1 MSVRIVTDSCSDL
14 PPDTALACG
23 ITVVPLLVN
32 AGGETYRD
40 GVDISADR
48 FYELLQSLPDL
59 PTTSQPPPAEIAE
72 IYDQLLEDGH
82 DVVAIHVSSILSG
95 TYNSASQAKEMSK
108 DPTRITVVDS
118 YLAGGALG
126 LLALEAAVLAQ
137 QYDDHSEVA
146 GQAEKRVERQTGYV
160 MVDTLK
166 YLAKGGRIGKAQAFM
181 GGALQLKPILSV
193 RDGAVHP
200 EERPRTRK
208 EGAGQAFQP
217 CPQPGAGQPP
227 SRKLHDRPRRRT
239 LAARF
244 AGRPGGTG
252 EYRGIPIRS
261 GPGDPPGARGN
272 WGGVNAGLGGGETL

>member
-14 PPDTALACG
+14 PPDTALAFG

-48 FYELLQSLPDL
+48 FYELLQALPDL
-59 PTTSQPPPAEIAE
+59 PTTSQPSGAEVAE
-72 IYDQLLEDGH
+72 IYDQLLEEGH
-82 DVVAIHVSSILSG
+82 DVVAIHVSSLLSG
-95 TYNSASQAKEMSK
+95 TYNSATQARELAK
-108 DPTRITVVDS
+108 DPSRITVVDS

-126 LLALEAAVLAQ
+126 LLALEAAGLAQ
-137 QYDDHSEVA
+137 QSDDHSEVA
-146 GQAEKRVERQTGYV
+146 GQVEKLVERQTGYV

-200 EERPRTRK
+200 VERARTKRK
-208 EGAGQAFQP
+208 AVARLQSLVQSLAPISRLHVSYTTDPDDAHSLRASLADMVAPENIVESRFGPVLGTHLG
-217 CPQPGAGQPP
+217 PGA
-227 SRKLHDRPRRRT
+227 
-239 LAARF
+239 
-244 AGRPGGTG
+244 
-252 EYRGIPIRS
+252 I
-261 GPGDPPGARGN
+261 
-272 WGGVNAGLGGGETL
+272 GVAVTRN

>member
-72 IYDQLLEDGH
+72 IYDRLLEDGH

-108 DPTRITVVDS
+108 DPSRITVVDS

-126 LLALEAAVLAQ
+126 LLALEAAGLAQ

-146 GQAEKRVERQTGYV
+146 GQAEKRV
-160 MVDTLK
+160 
-166 YLAKGGRIGKAQAFM
+166 GKADRLCHGRYAQVPRQGRTNWEGAGLHGRSAAVQAHSERSKRRGAP
-181 GGALQLKPILSV
+181 GGAPQDK
-193 RDGAVHP
+193 
-200 EERPRTRK
+200 K

-227 SRKLHDRPRRRT
+227 SRQLHDRPRRRT

-244 AGRPGGTG
+244 ASRPGRTG

-272 WGGVNAGLGGGETL
+272 WGGGNAGLGGREIS